1 MKTSKSMKALC
12 TAFLLFMGLTWIQG
26 QDVKFSVEVSNDTLL
41 VGNYFELKYTVENGS
56 PNGFEPPNLN
66 IADVVGGPNS
76 STSMSI
82 INGEMSQSASYA
94 YYIRPSDIGAYTI
107 PPAYLKD
114 GDRTLEAP
122 PIEIIVLPNPEGIVQ
137 RPHQAGK
144 KYLPLNSS
152 PEEDAKPT
160 RPRKKF

>member
-1 MKTSKSMKALC
+1 MKAIL
-12 TAFLLFMGLTWIQG
+12 TAALLFVGFAWMQG

-41 VGNYFELKYTVENGS
+41 VGNYFELKYTIENGP
-56 PNGFEPPNLN
+56 PNGFDPPKLN
-66 IADVVGGPNS
+66 MHDVIGGPNT

-94 YYIRPSDIGAYTI
+94 YYIKPDDIGVYTI
-107 PPAYLKD
+107 PPAYLED
-114 GDRTLEAP
+114 GDDILETP
-122 PIEIIVLPNPEGIVQ
+122 PIEIMVLPNPEGIVQ

-144 KYLPLNSS
+144 KFFPLNTP
-152 PEEDAKPT
+152 PEEEETKPA

>member
-1 MKTSKSMKALC
+1 MKAVL
-12 TAFLLFMGLTWIQG
+12 TAALLFMGFASMQG

-41 VGNYFELKYTVENGS
+41 VGNYLELKYTIENGAA
-56 PNGFEPPNLN
+56 NGFEPPKLN
-66 IADVVGGPNS
+66 MHDVVGGPNT

-82 INGEMSQSASYA
+82 INGEMTQSASFA
-94 YYIRPSDIGAYTI
+94 YYIKPDDIGAYTI

-114 GDRTLEAP
+114 GENTFETP

-144 KYLPLNSS
+144 KYFPLNTEPS
-152 PEEDAKPT
+152 EEEKKSA